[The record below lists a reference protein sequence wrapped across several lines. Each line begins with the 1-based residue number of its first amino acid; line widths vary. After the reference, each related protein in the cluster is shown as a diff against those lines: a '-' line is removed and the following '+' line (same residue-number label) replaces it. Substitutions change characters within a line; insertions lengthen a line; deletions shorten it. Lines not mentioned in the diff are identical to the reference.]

1 MNDEIAPILN
11 EMSAFLLASAQQDP
25 AGGAKFWAPA
35 ILLQQLADIVDDR
48 ASSCLAQA
56 ATIRGIIDDTCSLM
70 PPSAAA
76 DLAAM
81 IPAPPTAPGDFQA
94 RRLGEYLDKLNAA
107 LIVAHS
113 WLETCDMPGG
123 KKVIA
128 RIWDYL
134 EPLAKHESRLVPR
147 MW

>member
-1 MNDEIAPILN
+1 MNDEIAPVLN
-11 EMSAFLLASAQQDP
+11 QMAAFLLAQAQQG
-25 AGGAKFWAPA
+25 AGDGAKFWPPA

-48 ASSCLAQA
+48 TSSCLAQA
-56 ATIRGIIDDTCSLM
+56 ATIRGIVDDARRLM
-70 PPSAAA
+70 PPSVAA

-81 IPAPPTAPGDFQA
+81 MPPPPAAPDDFHA
-94 RRLGEYLDKLNAA
+94 RRLGEYVDELNTA

-113 WLETCDMPGG
+113 WLETCDAAGR
-123 KKVIA
+123 KEIIA

-134 EPLAKHESRLVPR
+134 EPLAKRESRLIPN